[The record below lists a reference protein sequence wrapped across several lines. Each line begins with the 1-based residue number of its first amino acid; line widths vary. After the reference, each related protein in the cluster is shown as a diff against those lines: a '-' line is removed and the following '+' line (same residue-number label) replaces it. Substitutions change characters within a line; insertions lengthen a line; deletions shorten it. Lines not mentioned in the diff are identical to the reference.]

1 MENSKLIQTETVLIN
16 ASREKVW
23 DILFNRFGQTHLYN
37 PNIMGSH
44 DTTSN
49 QGEVGCERQCNIDK
63 KTFIREKVIG
73 VEEYNLIVIDT
84 IGGNMPLVKHMQI
97 KIKLEEL
104 SPSKTKVN
112 MEAEYNTKPAFMA
125 VLVRS
130 MFKKMLTSVLIGL
143 KYYLETGKTVSK
155 ENYKVISKEY
165 YSLPVGTTFN
175 F

>member
-1 MENSKLIQTETVLIN
+1 MENSKLIRTETVQIN
-16 ASREKVW
+16 VSRTKVW

-73 VEEYNLIVIDT
+73 VKEFNLIVIDT
-84 IGGNMPLVKHMQI
+84 IGGNMPLVKQMQI
-97 KIKLEEL
+97 KIKLDEL
-104 SPSKTKVN
+104 SLNKTKVSI
-112 MEAEYNTKPAFMA
+112 EAEYTTKPTFMA
-125 VLVRS
+125 LLVRN

-155 ENYKVISKEY
+155 ENYKIISKEY
-165 YSLPVGTTFN
+165 YSLEGGQTFN
-175 F
+175 Y